1 MRKLK
6 IISILILFTIINTN
20 SFSSERAFI
29 VYNIN
34 DELITNIDLEKEA
47 NYLTALNNQL
57 KNLDKKQI
65 IGIAEESIIRET
77 IKKIEVNK
85 YFNLANKNPIVE
97 NYIKNFYLRLGLENE
112 EEFKVYL
119 RNNDLTIDFV
129 KKKIQ
134 IEITWNKLIYE
145 KFKNQVMIDKN
156 AIRKEAQ
163 SNKNENKEKLY
174 LLSEIVFEIK
184 NKDDLDKKKSDI
196 NKSIKEIGFKNS
208 ANIFSVADSSKFGG
222 QIDWIAEKQISKKIF
237 TEINNLEIGEYTN
250 PIQTGSSFL
259 ILKVNDI
266 KYEERKI
273 NIDQEILNKIDIE
286 TDRQLQQYSKIYYNK
301 IKINTNIDEL

>member
-85 YFNLANKNPIVE
+85 YFLFPHTALIPQVQ
-97 NYIKNFYLRLGLENE
+97 RLLW
-112 EEFKVYL
+112 V
-119 RNNDLTIDFV
+119 
-129 KKKIQ
+129 
-134 IEITWNKLIYE
+134 
-145 KFKNQVMIDKN
+145 
-156 AIRKEAQ
+156 
-163 SNKNENKEKLY
+163 
-174 LLSEIVFEIK
+174 
-184 NKDDLDKKKSDI
+184 
-196 NKSIKEIGFKNS
+196 
-208 ANIFSVADSSKFGG
+208 
-222 QIDWIAEKQISKKIF
+222 
-237 TEINNLEIGEYTN
+237 
-250 PIQTGSSFL
+250 
-259 ILKVNDI
+259 
-266 KYEERKI
+266 
-273 NIDQEILNKIDIE
+273 
-286 TDRQLQQYSKIYYNK
+286 
-301 IKINTNIDEL
+301 